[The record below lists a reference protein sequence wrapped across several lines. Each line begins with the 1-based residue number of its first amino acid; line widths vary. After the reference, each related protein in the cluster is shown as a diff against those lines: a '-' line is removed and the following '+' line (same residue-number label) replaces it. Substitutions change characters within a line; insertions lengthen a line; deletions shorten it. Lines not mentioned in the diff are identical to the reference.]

1 LGKRLENLE
10 KDLNYLKGWI
20 KGFSRGQAN
29 AITGVIKEVSEN
41 LNVQDGKKKP
51 EEGPKYIG

>member
-1 LGKRLENLE
+1 MNFIR
-10 KDLNYLKGWI
+10 GWI
-20 KGFSRGQAN
+20 RGFSRGQAN